1 MLAGP
6 RSGSRLCRLL
16 CCVHWNID
24 FSVCVRRLRK
34 NQYFSSSSTAQ
45 GSVMEPACR
54 CNVRGPPSAI
64 EFSQKMAV
72 CFPMH
77 CSLQRE
83 GRGLRTLVYIRF
95 QDKVALVLLGNTQ
108 AKLESDTG
116 KKDADGKPLI
126 TRSKSSYTK
135 HVGGRSYCLP
145 SILPNCPM
153 RKLKNRLTL
162 GKGSRLSTNTRYM
175 HHH

>member
-6 RSGSRLCRLL
+6 RSRSRLCRLL

-24 FSVCVRRLRK
+24 FSVCVRRLCK

-45 GSVMEPACR
+45 GSVMEPGCR

-64 EFSQKMAV
+64 EVSQKMAV

-77 CSLQRE
+77 CLLQSG
-83 GRGLRTLVYIRF
+83 GRGPHTLVHITC

-108 AKLESDTG
+108 TKLESDTG
-116 KKDADGKPLI
+116 KKDDDGKPLI
-126 TRSKSSYTK
+126 TCSKSPYIK
-135 HVGGRSYCLP
+135 HLGGRSYCRP
-145 SILPNCPM
+145 SILPNFPM
-153 RKLKNRLTL
+153 RTLK
-162 GKGSRLSTNTRYM
+162 
-175 HHH
+175 